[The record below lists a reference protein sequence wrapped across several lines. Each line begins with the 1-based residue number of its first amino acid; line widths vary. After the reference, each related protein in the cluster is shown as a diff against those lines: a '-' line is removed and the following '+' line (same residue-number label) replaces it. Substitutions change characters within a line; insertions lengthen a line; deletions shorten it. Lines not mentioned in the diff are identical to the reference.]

1 MAAVF
6 AAAPARNHHV
16 QHQLGQPLRLSGCCC
31 ARPHYLAQTPAR
43 PARRCADAP
52 VVRHYLLSKYMSA
65 KQALHVTR
73 GHWGIENQLHWVL
86 DIHFAEDGNRAR
98 KDNTPENLATL
109 RRPALNILRAHP
121 DRASLR
127 RKIKRAG
134 WDNAFLLA
142 TLSHMR

>member
-1 MAAVF
+1 MRNASLASRYGFPGVAA
-6 AAAPARNHHV
+6 
-16 QHQLGQPLRLSGCCC
+16 LGRTTSRKRLRGQ
-31 ARPHYLAQTPAR
+31 R
-43 PARRCADAP
+43 ADAP

-73 GHWGIENQLHWVL
+73 SHWGIENQLHWVL
-86 DIHFAEDGNRAR
+86 DVHFAKDGNRAR
-98 KDNTPENLATL
+98 KDNTPEDLATL
-109 RRPALNILRAHP
+109 RRLALNILRAHP

-142 TLSHMR
+142 TLSYMR